1 MVLIGLQFAILMAY
15 VTDSTGWSVGG
26 VTALPSLQAVSL
38 LSYLCSPHLFKE
50 EPTSHTSFD
59 IDLEELSGDA
69 TSKSMSKP
77 SHRPT
82 SFSVVERARRKLPG
96 ASTTGREKLKRGW
109 KVFSRPV
116 GGRGWDLA
124 LVETGKA
131 SRGADLTG
139 RRVFSESEGT

>member
-38 LSYLCSPHLFKE
+38 LSYLCSPHLFKDNP
-50 EPTSHTSFD
+50 PTHASFD
-59 IDLEELSGDA
+59 IDLEELSCDH
-69 TSKSMSKP
+69 TSGGRSQSSKR
-77 SHRPT
+77 ST

-96 ASTTGREKLKRGW
+96 ASSTGREKLKRGW
-109 KVFSRPV
+109 RVLSRPV
-116 GGRGWDLA
+116 GGKGWDMA
-124 LVETGKA
+124 LIETGKA
-131 SRGADLTG
+131 SGEADLPG